1 MLQYGLFIFTK
12 YYVTLYRFLVL
23 PSANPVDTKKWLS
36 LFEAASRLGVHPAT
50 LRRWADAGEVTCM
63 LTPGGHRRFA
73 DADIRE
79 FEQKHSRKSQELAAV
94 QAWADQA
101 TARARREIQAH
112 QNLPWLKG
120 LGEQEREERR
130 SLGKRLMG
138 LIMNYISIPEGG
150 EALVEEAGRIGNEY
164 ARQAIAFNLPIT
176 VPIQAAL
183 FFRDTIVETA
193 LVLPENA
200 RLHPEGNLHILKR
213 ISTILN
219 AVELAIAESY
229 EKR

>member
-1 MLQYGLFIFTK
+1 M
-12 YYVTLYRFLVL
+12 L
-23 PSANPVDTKKWLS
+23 PSTVPTRTKKWLS
-36 LFEAASRLGVHPAT
+36 LLEAARMLGIHPAT
-50 LRRWADAGEVTCM
+50 LRRWADAGEVDCM

-73 DADIRE
+73 EENIRE
-79 FEQKHSRKSQELAAV
+79 FEQKHGQKRQQLRAV

-112 QNLPWLKG
+112 QNLPWLKD

-138 LIMNYISIPEGG
+138 LIMNYISISEGG
-150 EALVEEAGRIGNEY
+150 EALVDEASRVGKEY
-164 ARQAIAFNLPIT
+164 ARQAIAFNLPVT

-183 FFRDTIVETA
+183 FFRDTILETA

-200 RLHPEGNLHILKR
+200 SLHPEGNLRILKR

-229 EKR
+229 E